1 MVNIMKEW
9 QVTLGGAL
17 VMLVAALGMFLWA
30 NSMEHPVPISEYSI
44 MSNQYFM
51 TFLAGVLFTGVG
63 GGFLICTL
71 LIYPIEKKLATME
84 SMEQNTQAES
94 QEKS

>member
-1 MVNIMKEW
+1 VSLMKEW

-17 VMLVAALGMFLWA
+17 VMFIAALGMFLWA
-30 NSMEHPVPISEYSI
+30 NSLEHPATALGYSLISD
-44 MSNQYFM
+44 QYFV

-71 LIYPIEKKLATME
+71 LVYQLEKKLE
-84 SMEQNTQAES
+84 SKLPDTQTAN
-94 QEKS
+94 QEKG

>member
-1 MVNIMKEW
+1 MKEW

-17 VMLVAALGMFLWA
+17 LMFVAALGMLLWT
-30 NSMEHPVPISEYSI
+30 NSLEQPMSIPDYSI
-44 MSNQYFM
+44 ISNQYFI

-71 LIYPIEKKLATME
+71 LVYQLEKKIASME
-84 SMEQNTQAES
+84 SGKHHTQQTEN
-94 QEKS
+94 QENS